1 MKLNG
6 IECSSVS
13 YSNFRTFL
21 QGDSDNANK
30 EMGEDDERPLR
41 WSFFHIYVFLN
52 IIFHIYVNSNFIVVK
67 NKFMY
72 QYFFFFEGK
81 FMFRCYFLFFKY

>member
-72 QYFFFFEGK
+72 QYFFFWRK
-81 FMFRCYFLFFKY
+81 IYVSVLFSIF